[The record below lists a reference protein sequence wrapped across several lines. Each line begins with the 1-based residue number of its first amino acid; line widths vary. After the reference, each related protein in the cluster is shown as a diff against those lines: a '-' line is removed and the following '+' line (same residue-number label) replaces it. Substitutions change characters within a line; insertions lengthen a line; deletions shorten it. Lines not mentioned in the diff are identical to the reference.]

1 MKEIE
6 LSKQLPVVTM
16 NFEEVKAS
24 LIETTEKYKN
34 FIVTEEGLKDCKAT
48 QKELA
53 AVRNKIDTY
62 RKEIK
67 KEMEQP
73 IKAFEVQCKE
83 LIGLIADAEQPIK
96 DGILVF
102 DDKKREEKRLKA
114 EELIVQAVAEYGLNE
129 EYAKQL
135 TVLDKYMNLS
145 GTNKA
150 VVEDIEVR
158 ALSLQKEQLADTER
172 VQIVADTIENVNKN
186 IDAKLCVEDFQNL
199 LDTKAST
206 VKIIQDINARADR
219 IKASEE
225 KAIADRKAKAE
236 KEVLERI
243 AAAEREVLARAAAE
257 RQALAKAA
265 AEKVEPTPV
274 KEPVI
279 IQPEPIQ
286 RPHVTTKA
294 EPLRFINMK
303 VTGTKS
309 DLMVLSGYLK
319 ASGYNYEVIEQ
330 GMVE

>member
-6 LSKQLPVVTM
+6 LNKQLPVVTM
-16 NFEEVKAS
+16 NFEEVKTS

-53 AVRNKIDTY
+53 GVRNKIDTY

-158 ALSLQKEQLADTER
+158 ALSLQKEQLADIER
-172 VQIVADTIENVNKN
+172 VQIVIDTIENVNKN

-206 VKIIQDINARADR
+206 VKIIQDINARAER

-243 AAAEREVLARAAAE
+243 AAAEREVLA
-257 RQALAKAA
+257 KVA
-265 AEKVEPTPV
+265 AEKVEPIQV

-279 IQPEPIQ
+279 VQPEPSQ
-286 RPHVTTKA
+286 LPQS
-294 EPLRFINMK
+294 EPVNEPIRYVEMNVK
-303 VTGTKS
+303 GTRGN
-309 DLMVLSGYLK
+309 LMALSNFLKTNGYEYSVMNQGL
-319 ASGYNYEVIEQ
+319 IE
-330 GMVE
+330 

>member
-6 LSKQLPVVTM
+6 LNKQLPVVTM

-53 AVRNKIDTY
+53 GVRNKIDTY

-96 DGILVF
+96 DGISVF
-102 DDKKREEKRLKA
+102 DDKKREEKRVKA
-114 EELIVQAVAEYGLNE
+114 EELIAKAIAEYELNE

-145 GTNKA
+145 GTNK
-150 VVEDIEVR
+150 VHVEDIEVR
-158 ALSLQKEQLADTER
+158 ALSLQKEQLADAER
-172 VQIVADTIENVNKN
+172 EQIVTDTIENVNKN

-225 KAIADRKAKAE
+225 KAIEDRKAKAE

-243 AAAEREVLARAAAE
+243 AAAEREVLA
-257 RQALAKAA
+257 KAA
-265 AEKVEPTPV
+265 AEKVEPTPRR
-274 KEPVI
+274 EPVVV
-279 IQPEPIQ
+279 QPEPRQ
-286 RPHVTTKA
+286 VP
-294 EPLRFINMK
+294 EPVNEPIRYVEMNVK
-303 VTGTKS
+303 GTRS
-309 DLMVLSGYLK
+309 NLMALSNFLKTNGYEYSVMNQGL
-319 ASGYNYEVIEQ
+319 IE
-330 GMVE
+330 